1 MWLFYQLGNNYVLSL
16 FLFTLLTRV
25 ALFPINAKQQ
35 RSTAAMTAFSPKLEA
50 LKAKYG
56 NNKEKLNEETMKL
69 YTEEGINPMAGC
81 LPMFIQLPLLWGMF
95 DVVYRPLTHLL
106 HIDKETI
113 NKAIEMLRPLYV
125 SQEANFNSRPELYIV
140 EKIQN
145 NPQFFSSLPELG
157 EKLQGFSMNLF
168 GFIDLTATPDIT
180 PAVWN
185 AASIGLIMIPIIS
198 FLIQLGSAIYMG
210 KRQKAMQKASGT
222 DQSQNPMAKS
232 MTTTMYMMPLITLW
246 ISFGFPAGVGL
257 YWCLS
262 GLFAVVQMYIL
273 NKVYTPEYVAKLVEA
288 EKLKKKDKTKK
299 RASMMERYQK
309 LLEEQESRANETA
322 NAVRRNTIT
331 MSGGSADKI
340 TKSQQK
346 DIERTLINEARR
358 RYAEKYGDEY
368 KDD

>member
-1 MWLFYQLGNNYVLSL
+1 
-16 FLFTLLTRV
+16 
-25 ALFPINAKQQ
+25 
-35 RSTAAMTAFSPKLEA
+35 
-50 LKAKYG
+50 
-56 NNKEKLNEETMKL
+56 
-69 YTEEGINPMAGC
+69 
-81 LPMFIQLPLLWGMF
+81 
-95 DVVYRPLTHLL
+95 
-106 HIDKETI
+106 
-113 NKAIEMLRPLYV
+113 
-125 SQEANFNSRPELYIV
+125 
-140 EKIQN
+140 
-145 NPQFFSSLPELG
+145 
-157 EKLQGFSMNLF
+157 
-168 GFIDLTATPDIT
+168 
-180 PAVWN
+180 
-185 AASIGLIMIPIIS
+185 
-198 FLIQLGSAIYMG
+198 
-210 KRQKAMQKASGT
+210 MQKASGT

-257 YWCLS
+257 YWCMS

-288 EKLKKKDKTKK
+288 EKLKNKDKTKK

-309 LLEEQESRANETA
+309 LLEEQESKANETA

-331 MSGGSADKI
+331 MSGSADKI